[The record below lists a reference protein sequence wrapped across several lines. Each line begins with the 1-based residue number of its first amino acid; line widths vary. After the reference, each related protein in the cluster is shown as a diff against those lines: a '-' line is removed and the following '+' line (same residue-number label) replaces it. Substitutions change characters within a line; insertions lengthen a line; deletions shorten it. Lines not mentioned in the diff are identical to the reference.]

1 MKKSEFIEKLN
12 RIEGDPEIVIWNAY
26 VQDWN
31 GVKELYPHELVRQ
44 SFEGY
49 CDEVQLEKQ
58 VELRDWEFKLS
69 QKEIVDLKRS
79 YRKHCEWQLDSKD
92 AFEIDDKFKLK
103 KRVVIIEPKKRNI
116 KDFDRLGELEY

>member
-69 QKEIVDLKRS
+69 QKEIVDLKSS

-103 KRVVIIEPKKRNI
+103 KRVVIIEPKKRNL

>member
-1 MKKSEFIEKLN
+1 
-12 RIEGDPEIVIWNAY
+12 
-26 VQDWN
+26 
-31 GVKELYPHELVRQ
+31 
-44 SFEGY
+44 
-49 CDEVQLEKQ
+49 
-58 VELRDWEFKLS
+58 
-69 QKEIVDLKRS
+69 VDLKRS